1 MMKKPL
7 FAGMGTFRPSR
18 AVAIALI
25 GLGAGIVFFL
35 TIIGATSLMSLTG
48 GIGTGLYSFT
58 IPLISAV
65 LAGILLPARRT
76 RGWFKVMLAKHL
88 FAHRYDYRGEWLRF
102 NDTIGRAGDAG
113 LSLDTRVVK
122 AIADITDSPA
132 GLLLLRQ
139 DGGLSPR
146 APWNWDASSVPS
158 FIPCDALMAMLDL
171 GRIIEIDP
179 LRRDDTA
186 TMEEA
191 RAIPAWMVA
200 DSDIWAIVPL
210 IHFDK
215 LAGAVLLARPA
226 VARTLDWEDF
236 DLLRVVGRQAASYMA
251 EERGQEA
258 LADAQRFDEFN
269 RRFAFIM
276 HDIKNLVSQLTLVT
290 RNAERHADKPE
301 FRADMIVT
309 LKSSTAR
316 MNDLLARLSQ
326 HNTGRTEEP
335 RSSPLGPLVA
345 TLASAKRGQHPVVVA
360 GDTGLFGVADPLRLE
375 TALAHLLQ
383 NAIDA
388 SAPNEPVTLTLLQ
401 AGEETGI
408 EVSDTGCGM
417 TQDFVRGQLFRPFAS
432 TKDGGFGIGAYEA
445 RTLVTAMGGRLS
457 VESAIGQGTRFTIWL
472 PMPKRWHEAMVA

>member
-1 MMKKPL
+1 MKTPIFRGL
-7 FAGMGTFRPSR
+7 GTFRPSR
-18 AVAIALI
+18 AVAMGFI
-25 GLGAGIVFFL
+25 GLAGGAIFFL
-35 TIIGATSLMSLTG
+35 TIIGATSLMNLTG
-48 GIGTGLYSFT
+48 GVGTGLYSFA

-65 LAGILLPARRT
+65 VAGILLPSRHT

-88 FAHRYDYRGEWLRF
+88 FAHRYDYRAEWLRF
-102 NDTIGRAGDAG
+102 NDTVGRAGDA
-113 LSLDTRVVK
+113 SMTLDTRVVK
-122 AIADITDSPA
+122 AIADITDCPA
-132 GLLLLRQ
+132 GLLLLHE
-139 DGGLSPR
+139 DGGLAPR
-146 APWNWDASSVPS
+146 APWNWDTTNVPS
-158 FIPCDALMAMLDL
+158 FVPCEALIALLDL
-171 GRIIEIDP
+171 GRIVEIDP
-179 LRRDDTA
+179 LRLEGEEA
-186 TMEEA
+186 SPEA
-191 RAIPAWMVA
+191 RAIPAWMIA
-200 DSDIWAIVPL
+200 DADIWAIVPL

-236 DLLRVVGRQAASYMA
+236 DLFRVVGRQAASYMA

-290 RNAERHADKPE
+290 RNAERHADKPA

-335 RSSPLGPLVA
+335 RSLALGPVVTA
-345 TLASAKRGQHPVVVA
+345 LASAKRGQHPVVVA
-360 GDTGLFGVADPLRLE
+360 GNTALYGIADPQRLE
-375 TALAHLLQ
+375 TALSHLLQ

-388 SAPNEPVTLTLLQ
+388 SAPTDPVTLTLFQ
-401 AGEETGI
+401 QGEEIGI
-408 EVSDTGCGM
+408 QVSDTGCGM
-417 TQDFVRGQLFRPFAS
+417 TQDFLRGHLFRPFAS

-445 RTLVTAMGGRLS
+445 RTLVVAMGGRLS
-457 VESAIGQGTRFTIWL
+457 VESEEGRGTRFTIWL

>member
-1 MMKKPL
+1 MKKPL
-7 FAGMGTFRPSR
+7 FAGLGTFRPSR

-58 IPLISAV
+58 IPLLSAV
-65 LAGILLPARRT
+65 LAGVLLPARRT

-102 NDTIGRAGDAG
+102 NDTIGRAGDAE

-132 GLLLLRQ
+132 GLLLVRQ
-139 DGGLSPR
+139 
-146 APWNWDASSVPS
+146 NWDASSVPS
-158 FIPCDALMAMLDL
+158 FIPCDALMAMLDV

-179 LRRDDTA
+179 LRSDDTA
-186 TMEEA
+186 ATAEA

-200 DSDIWAIVPL
+200 DDEVWAIIPL

-215 LAGAVLLARPA
+215 LAGAVLLARPP

-290 RNAERHADKPE
+290 RNAERHADNPA

-309 LKSSTAR
+309 LKSSTSR

-326 HNTGRTEEP
+326 HNTGRVEEP
-335 RSSPLGPLVA
+335 RSIPLGPLVA

-360 GDTGLFGVADPLRLE
+360 GDTSLFAVADPLRLE

-388 SAPNEPVTLTLLQ
+388 SALNEPVTLTLIQ
-401 AGEETGI
+401 QGEEIGI
-408 EVSDTGCGM
+408 EVSDTGSGM
-417 TQDFVRGQLFRPFAS
+417 TQDFVRGHLFRPFAS

-445 RTLVTAMGGRLS
+445 RTLVTAMGGRLAVQS
-457 VESAIGQGTRFTIWL
+457 EVGQGTRFTVWL
-472 PMPKRWHEAMVA
+472 PMPRRWHEAMVA